1 MGRHIPGNKP
11 MNANQLLAAQG
22 HRRGPLDLGD
32 RWQEFMRSFERSRH
46 RLFCGITAIF
56 AILMFITALGAIAAL
71 ANVGEVW
78 FLAALGGTWA
88 GSAVVVC
95 YLIKRVRI
103 PHGPGLD
110 PSGIEASE
118 SSFTLMGDRLRL
130 LQRLNYV
137 AVFLLCTAVWL
148 LHYLVPSNLAWG
160 VLSTLNDLA
169 PDGLVLK
176 VIAFILLAAICSSV
190 VWSQRTSRRTKSF
203 AELWRDY
210 RQIDRQ
216 LMKDKIPTR
225 TLPL

>member
-1 MGRHIPGNKP
+1 
-11 MNANQLLAAQG
+11 MNANQLLARG
-22 HRRGPLDLGD
+22 HKRSPLDLGD
-32 RWQEFMRSFERSRH
+32 RWQEFMRSFERSRR
-46 RLFCGITAIF
+46 RLFCDITAIF
-56 AILMFITALGAIAAL
+56 AVLMLIMALGAIAAL
-71 ANVGEVW
+71 ANAGEVW
-78 FLAALGGTWA
+78 FLATLGGTWA

-103 PHGPGLD
+103 PHGPGID

-118 SSFTLMGDRLRL
+118 SSFTQMGDRLKL
-130 LQRLNYV
+130 LQRLKYV

-148 LHYLVPSNLAWG
+148 LHFLFPSNLALG
-160 VLSTLNDLA
+160 VLNTLNGLA
-169 PDGLVLK
+169 PEGLVLK
-176 VIAFILLAAICSSV
+176 VIAFILLAAICGSV

-216 LMKDKIPTR
+216 LIKDKIPTR

>member
-1 MGRHIPGNKP
+1 MGRHIPGNEP
-11 MNANQLLAAQG
+11 MKDNQLLAQG

-46 RLFCGITAIF
+46 RLFCDISAIF
-56 AILMFITALGAIAAL
+56 AVLMFIVALGAIAAL
-71 ANVGEVW
+71 ANAGEVW
-78 FLAALGGTWA
+78 FLAALCGTWA

-103 PHGPGLD
+103 PHGPG
-110 PSGIEASE
+110 IEASE
-118 SSFTLMGDRLRL
+118 SSFTQMRDRLRL

-148 LHYLVPSNLAWG
+148 LHYLIPSNLAWG

-176 VIAFILLAAICSSV
+176 VIAFILLAAICGSV

-210 RQIDRQ
+210 RQIVGQ

>member
-1 MGRHIPGNKP
+1 MGRHIPENKP
-11 MNANQLLAAQG
+11 MNANQMLAQG
-22 HRRGPLDLGD
+22 HGRGPLDLGD
-32 RWQEFMRSFERSRH
+32 RWQEFTRSFERSWH
-46 RLFCGITAIF
+46 RLFCDITAIF
-56 AILMFITALGAIAAL
+56 AILMFITALGAIAAP
-71 ANVGEVW
+71 ANAGEVW

-118 SSFTLMGDRLRL
+118 SSFTQMGDRLRL

-148 LHYLVPSNLAWG
+148 LHLLIPSNLAWG

-176 VIAFILLAAICSSV
+176 VIAFILLAAICGWV

-210 RQIDRQ
+210 WRIDRQ